1 MTVQPALHRQHCAIA
16 APTQLWLD
24 ADGRLEGGD
33 SAAAAGDGAGG
44 SGPGGSGPGASGA
57 GASGPSGAGWF
68 TGLLH
73 GDTRM
78 LCRAEVRVNGMA
90 PEPASVEAEA
100 GGVLRVRGLVHGIPG
115 PTEDPA
121 VELAQTWTVTP
132 GVVRHSLQVNTSFDA
147 LDVEIEVRLAA
158 DFTDMAAIRLSRLSQ
173 PFAPFAADDSALRW
187 RNGARTLTVAAP
199 GSVAAGERLLWR
211 GTAGRGRP
219 FEAEWQAVLADSED
233 AVVAARP
240 PASRRPR
247 AEPSGALGLLLDNS
261 LDELAGLRL
270 ASRQLPDAPFL
281 AAGAPWY
288 FTLFGRNSL
297 WAARLLLPL
306 DAGLAGGT
314 LRTLAAFQ
322 GSRNDPAGAEEPGKI
337 LHELRAKELV
347 LESQGLRLPPIYY
360 GALDSTPLWLC
371 LLGELGRAGTDD
383 STVRALLPNAARA
396 AEWLLA
402 AGEVRDH
409 GANGGFL
416 CYQDNGHGLGN
427 QGWKTARDAM
437 QFRNGRQADGPM
449 ALSEVQGYAYQ
460 AAVETAEL
468 FDAYGEP
475 GGQALRDF
483 AEALKQAFRE
493 CFWMEDEGGLFPAM
507 ALDGHGD
514 PLDVPGSNMGHLL
527 GTGILDASE
536 ARLVADRLLSP
547 ELFSGYGVH
556 TISRRAAGFWPFS
569 YHCGSVWSHDTA
581 IAIRGLLA
589 EGFLAE
595 ARILA
600 EGLLKAAGSFDHRLP
615 ELFAGVP
622 LSDSGHAVPYPASC
636 HPQAWS
642 SASAVVIAQAMGVGF

>member
-1 MTVQPALHRQHCAIA
+1 MTVQPALHRQHCSVA

-24 ADGRLEGGD
+24 ADGRLASGD
-33 SAAAAGDGAGG
+33 SAAAGGDGG
-44 SGPGGSGPGASGA
+44 SGA
-57 GASGPSGAGWF
+57 GTSEAGWF

-100 GGVLRVRGLVHGIPG
+100 GGVLRVRGLVRGIPG

-121 VELAQTWTVTP
+121 VELVQTWTVTP
-132 GVVRHSLQVNTSFDA
+132 GVVRHALQVNTSFDA

-158 DFTDMAAIRLSRLSQ
+158 DFTDMAAIRLSRFRE
-173 PFAPFAADDSALRW
+173 PFAPFAADESALRW
-187 RNGARTLTVAAP
+187 RHGARTLTVAAP
-199 GSVAAGERLLWR
+199 GAVAAGERLLWR
-211 GTAGRGRP
+211 GTAGRGRS

-240 PASRRPR
+240 PASRRPP

-288 FTLFGRNSL
+288 FTLFGRDSL

-322 GSRNDPAGAEEPGKI
+322 GTRNDPAAAEEPGKI
-337 LHELRAKELV
+337 LHELRSKELV

-360 GALDSTPLWLC
+360 GAVDSTPLWLC

-402 AGEVRDH
+402 AGNAGHAGNAV

-416 CYQDNGHGLGN
+416 SYQDTTGHGLSN
-427 QGWKTARDAM
+427 QGWKDSGDAM
-437 QFRNGRQADGPM
+437 QFRNGRQADGPI

-460 AAVETAEL
+460 AAVETAGL

-493 CFWMEDEGGLFPAM
+493 RFWLEDDGGLFPAM

-536 ARLVADRLLSP
+536 SRLVADRLLSP

-595 ARILA
+595 ARTLA

-622 LSDSGHAVPYPASC
+622 SDESARAIPYPASC